1 MKIEKDGKQFEVT
14 EKAYRV
20 VYGPKGY
27 KEVKQTRKRAT
38 KKEEE

>member
-1 MKIEKDGKQFEVT
+1 MKIEKDGNQIEVT

-20 VYGPKGY
+20 VYAPRGY
-27 KEVKQTRKRAT
+27 KEVKQTRKKAT